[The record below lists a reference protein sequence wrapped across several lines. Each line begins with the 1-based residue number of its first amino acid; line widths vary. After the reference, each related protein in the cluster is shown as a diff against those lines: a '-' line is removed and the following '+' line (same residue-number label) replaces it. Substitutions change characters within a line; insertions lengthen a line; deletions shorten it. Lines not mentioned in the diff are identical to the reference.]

1 MRRYLALLLCFL
13 MAATLFPP
21 ARVTAQEGVAKD
33 ISGSGLVVEST
44 GFPSVDSIFDQ
55 KRYDGWKTA
64 EEASITLAHEGGI
77 GSLYLTFGK
86 AYGPY
91 TVSDPASGK
100 SVTVGQEC
108 YVHAYVDLQE
118 LFGQA
123 LSSVTIRFDGGAAP
137 LYELTVFGPGKAP
150 DSVQKWEEPVEGA
163 TDLVLFA
170 THSDD
175 DQLFFAGLLPYY
187 AVERGYQV
195 QVVYLTNHFN
205 IAPFRIHEMLDGLW
219 AVGIRSYPVFGEYPD
234 FGDTYTL
241 EQAFYRFSQWGHS
254 QDEMTAWVV
263 EQLRRFKPLVVV
275 GHDFN
280 GEYGHTLHKVY
291 ARLVADAVAVS
302 ADPEAYPE
310 SAETYGT
317 WDVPKTY
324 IHLYEENPIVMNW
337 DVPMENFD
345 GMTPYQVAKELG
357 FPCHSSQ
364 QKGWGYFFR
373 GHDTCADIPHYNPSY
388 YGLYRCTV
396 GADVQKDDMFENLT
410 SYGEQARIAEEEAR
424 KQAEEEARK
433 QAEEEARKQAEEEA
447 RQASEEAAREA
458 SEEAAREASEEA
470 ARQESEEAALPEQTR
485 GETDYRPA
493 DTAPVRERPPVWLL
507 AIFLALLATAIVL
520 IALIL
525 RPRGKKKKHKYQKR
539 R

>member
-1 MRRYLALLLCFL
+1 MKRYLALMLCFL
-13 MAATLFPP
+13 LSFTLIPP
-21 ARVTAQEGVAKD
+21 VRVTAQEDTAKD
-33 ISGSGLVVEST
+33 ISDARLVVASE
-44 GFPSVDSIFDQ
+44 GFPSVPSVFDK
-55 KRYDGWKTA
+55 KRNDGWKTA
-64 EEASITLAHEGGI
+64 EEASLTLAHEGGI
-77 GSLYLTFGK
+77 GSLYFTFGK
-86 AYGPY
+86 SYGPY
-91 TVSDPASGK
+91 TVTDPQSGE
-100 SVTVGQEC
+100 SYTVGQEC

-118 LFGQA
+118 LFGKP
-123 LSSVTIRFDGGAAP
+123 LPSVTVQFTGGAAP

-150 DSVQKWEEPVEGA
+150 DSVQRWEEPVEGA

-187 AVERGYQV
+187 AVERDYQV

-219 AVGIRSYPVFGEYPD
+219 AVGIRAYPVFGPFPD
-234 FGDTYTL
+234 FGDTYTV
-241 EQAFYRFSQWGHS
+241 EQAFNRFSQWGYS
-254 QDEMTAWVV
+254 QDDMTGWVV
-263 EQLRRFKPLVVV
+263 EQLRRFKPQVAV

-291 ARLVADAVAVS
+291 AKLVADAVAVS

-310 SAETYGT
+310 SAEVYGS

-337 DVPMENFD
+337 DLPMENFG
-345 GMTPYQVAKELG
+345 GMTPYQVAKERG

-373 GHDTCADIPHYNPSY
+373 GHDTCADIPHYNPSF

-396 GADVQKDDMFENLT
+396 GEDVQKDDMFENLL
-410 SYGEQARIAEEEAR
+410 SYAEQAALAQEEAR
-424 KQAEEEARK
+424 KQAEEEARLK
-433 QAEEEARKQAEEEA
+433 AEEEARLKAEEEA

-458 SEEAAREASEEA
+458 SEEAARQASEETA
-470 ARQESEEAALPEQTR
+470 PPEEIR
-485 GETDYRPA
+485 NETEHRPA
-493 DTAPVRERPPVWLL
+493 DTLPVREQPPVWLL
-507 AIFLALLATAIVL
+507 ALFLVLLVTAIVL
-520 IALIL
+520 FVLIL
-525 RPRGKKKKHKYQKR
+525 RPRGKKKKSKHRKYR
-539 R
+539 